1 MRLPRRAKDSL
12 PGTLRLRKA
21 GLRTLEGGLQVK
33 AHRQYVREQVKRDPR
48 FAKDLEKARAEVR
61 LAVMIARLREELGL
75 LGENHIPPCQYS
87 SNAIRLIVLVF
98 YYTASNGRRPVE
110 EFIRALPARLQAAT
124 LRAVERIA
132 EQGIAAP
139 GLSLRQVRGKLW
151 EIRIQDGGAVR
162 IFYVTRGAEGRA
174 V

>member
-1 MRLPRRAKDSL
+1 M
-12 PGTLRLRKA
+12 
-21 GLRTLEGGLQVK
+21 
-33 AHRQYVREQVKRDPR
+33 
-48 FAKDLEKARAEVR
+48 
-61 LAVMIARLREELGL
+61 
-75 LGENHIPPCQYS
+75 
-87 SNAIRLIVLVF
+87 LVF
-98 YYTASNGRRPVE
+98 YYTAGSGRRPVE

-162 IFYVTRGAEGRA
+162 IFYVTRGAEGEGRLILLHA
-174 V
+174 YRKKTQKAPLREIEVAERRMKEVLG